1 MLCPCIHKVF
11 GSEFATDI
19 AFDALW
25 TLDLWHWDL
34 WKSLSISKYHFLN
47 PPVLRSA
54 PKEPKEAPKAKAP
67 APATVPSAATARAAA
82 AEKTKEDEAPGG
94 CGSRCFLTF

>member
-34 WKSLSISKYHFLN
+34 WKSLYKYIYPLVN
-47 PPVLRSA
+47 
-54 PKEPKEAPKAKAP
+54 
-67 APATVPSAATARAAA
+67 
-82 AEKTKEDEAPGG
+82 
-94 CGSRCFLTF
+94 

>member
-1 MLCPCIHKVF
+1 MLEVALLSSSHQTSVFLPHSAPDRWLFVMLCPCIHKVF

-34 WKSLSISKYHFLN
+34 WKSLYKYIYPLVN
-47 PPVLRSA
+47 
-54 PKEPKEAPKAKAP
+54 
-67 APATVPSAATARAAA
+67 
-82 AEKTKEDEAPGG
+82 
-94 CGSRCFLTF
+94 